1 MIDSLTMM
9 RFNSLKA
16 YFFLPVL
23 SLVSLFILPVW
34 LYWSVPLQASM
45 MYSKVDSLQQATHFL
60 VQGRDGNI
68 EIVQIKD
75 HTETV
80 R

>member
-9 RFNSLKA
+9 RFNALNA

-45 MYSKVDSLQQATHFL
+45 IYSKVDSLQQATHFL